1 MSNDPSSE
9 SSGEVPVST
18 ETAVTVVP
26 NSAVEGV
33 QGAPQERAPVEMPP
47 LRPGEDI
54 VVIAKSP
61 EEMATAQ
68 HALVGWCDSKISV
81 MEMEAREAAENVN
94 QAQKRKWKVA
104 PFRKTYELAQGRV
117 AYYQRMK
124 AVLEAGYVIVPDM
137 PAQTLVIR
145 TGQREPR
152 HQKTDSTYYGHTLPQ
167 AKSDGAPVGK
177 GQYVSPEYKRHNWD
191 TSSKDSAGRE
201 SITHHSRVRG
211 FDTEFAFPMLAVKPQ
226 VLDEVGKAMALKV
239 FDEIGILPAGSG
251 PKKTM
256 MRATTMP
263 DPIVVG
269 RIVRYEGA
277 KRIVCSFLI
286 TWWLD
291 SRTL

>member
-1 MSNDPSSE
+1 MENNQGESTSPEAAVVVAPSVAAE
-9 SSGEVPVST
+9 VVQEVPK
-18 ETAVTVVP
+18 E
-26 NSAVEGV
+26 
-33 QGAPQERAPVEMPP
+33 PVEETSP

-68 HALVGWCDSKISV
+68 HALIGWCDSKISA
-81 MEMEAREAAENVN
+81 MELELRDAEENVKL
-94 QAQKRKWKVA
+94 AQLRKWKIA
-104 PFRKTYELAQGRV
+104 PFRKNADLAQGRV

-124 AVLEAGYVIVPDM
+124 AALEAGYVIVPDM
-137 PAQTLVIR
+137 PAQTLVVR
-145 TGQREPR
+145 TGKREPR
-152 HQKTDSTYYGHTLPQ
+152 RQQTDSSYYGRTLPQ

-177 GQYVSPEYKRHNWD
+177 GQYVSPEFKRYNWD
-191 TSSKDSAGRE
+191 TRSKDSAGRE
-201 SITHHSRVRG
+201 SIVHHSRVRG

-226 VLDEVGKAMALKV
+226 VLDEVGVAMARKV

-251 PKKTM
+251 PSPAKL
-256 MRATTMP
+256 RSTTAIP

-269 RIVRYEGA
+269 RIVRYEGT
-277 KRIVCSFLI
+277 KRIACAFLI